1 MIAVIIIRPLI
12 MRRLIR
18 IPIMTTDRRMRG
30 QPYALALAI
39 MTRTARAITAAQH
52 TATGSGFVTR
62 FDGRIG
68 AVRCWRCAD
77 ALEACG

>member
-1 MIAVIIIRPLI
+1 MMGVIIIPPRI
-12 MRRLIR
+12 MRPAIR
-18 IPIMTTDRRMRG
+18 IPTMTMDRRMKG
-30 QPYALALAI
+30 LPYALALAI